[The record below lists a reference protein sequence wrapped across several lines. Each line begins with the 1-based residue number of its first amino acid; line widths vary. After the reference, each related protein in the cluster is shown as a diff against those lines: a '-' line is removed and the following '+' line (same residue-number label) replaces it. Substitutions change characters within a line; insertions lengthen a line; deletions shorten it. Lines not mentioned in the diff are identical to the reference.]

1 MARASHPDNK
11 KSRSQ
16 ADVSAISET
25 VEIPPS
31 PEILRVLARIE
42 FPPWQC
48 VAELV
53 DNSFDEFLDIRRTD
67 AQWSEPLRVDV
78 KLPSSEAASK
88 PGAMIVVRDNGRG
101 LTLDRVRRVVSAGF
115 SGNDPFSKL
124 GLFGLGFN
132 VATARLGTVTRFLTT
147 RQGDAEWVGVE
158 IDINNIGE
166 GFRVPVI
173 RQPKDS
179 PEEHGTRVEI
189 EQLEPLAHGLTRPQ
203 AQGNLRRTLGGTY
216 SYLLDQERFQLLVN
230 DIPVEAY
237 RYCVW
242 GKNRFVTRGKE
253 VIPAVL
259 GIDEP
264 LDDRP
269 ACKSCGAWQE
279 PSAEAC
285 ERCGSP
291 ELEIRERRVWGWIG
305 VQRYLDQKEF
315 GLDFLRNGR
324 KIMRFDKSVFQWQ
337 DPDDPGAQG
346 DIEYPIE
353 VPYQQG
359 RIVGEI
365 HLDHVPVTYTKDSF
379 DTSDRGWHSA
389 VRIIRGEGPLLPT
402 KARTRGYPENNSPLA
417 KLHRGYRRNDPGSSY
432 LTPGNGKTRFDNPD
446 WIKAFKKGTK
456 GFQSD
461 QKWWDA
467 VVEHDRLAAEAEKRK
482 KENAEAGR
490 EIEEEPTKE
499 FLTQPTSSDDTSP
512 PKPSRE
518 PVSESALAEGL
529 KRNATRM
536 AELNGD
542 FAVSS
547 VPGRAVHLEVFE
559 VRGQRV
565 TTPDGRQAPV
575 WLMGVKGGFNAF
587 VDLDHAHF
595 ATFADEPTDLVLM
608 ELAQH
613 MIVRSQGGVPPTI
626 SSVFHE
632 LKDRYLPSHA
642 IDPSRLI
649 PEATQLMR
657 DIQERMIPCV
667 RDNPSRP
674 WENALVEYER
684 HMTANRIVEALRMP
698 NADEA
703 VYSGQY
709 LAFVPPSV
717 VSRIVEEWP
726 EAFFDG
732 RLFNF
737 PYADVKEEGARRQV
751 AASITSYLNDVAWLT
766 SVPPAQSREQLV
778 RARLSLQLLPDELSP
793 FED

>member
-1 MARASHPDNK
+1 MGRTNQPDGGEK
-11 KSRSQ
+11 TEDRIAES
-16 ADVSAISET
+16 

-53 DNSFDEFLDIRRTD
+53 DNSFDEFLSIRRSDPKWT
-67 AQWSEPLRVDV
+67 EPLRVDV
-78 KLPSSEAASK
+78 SIPSAEAAGK
-88 PGAMIVVRDNGRG
+88 LGAMIMVRDNGRG
-101 LTLDRVRRVVSAGF
+101 LTLERVRRAVSAGF

-124 GLFGLGFN
+124 GLFGMGFN

-147 RQGDAEWVGVE
+147 RAGEAEWVGVE

-166 GFRVPVI
+166 GFRVPVV

-189 EQLEPLAHGLTRPQ
+189 EHLEPLAQSLMRPQ
-203 AQGNLRRTLGGTY
+203 AQGNLRKTLGGTY
-216 SYLLDQERFQLLVN
+216 SYLLDQEHFQLFVN
-230 DIPVEAY
+230 DIAVEPH
-237 RYCVW
+237 RHCTW
-242 GKNRFVTRGKE
+242 SKSRFVTRGKE
-253 VIPAVL
+253 VIPAV
-259 GIDEP
+259 IEIEEP

-269 ACKSCGAWQE
+269 ACKNCGAWQE
-279 PSAEAC
+279 LSVEAC

-291 ELEIRERRVWGWIG
+291 DLEMRERRVWGWVGI
-305 VQRYLDQKEF
+305 QRYLDQKEF

-324 KIMRFDKSVFQWQ
+324 KIMRFDKSVFQWR

-389 VRIIRGEGPLLPT
+389 VRIIRGDGPLLPT
-402 KARTRGYPENNSPLA
+402 KAKNLGYPENGSPLA
-417 KLHRGYRRNDPGSSY
+417 RLHRGYRRNDPGASY

-446 WIKAFKKGTK
+446 WVKAFKRGVKGYD
-456 GFQSD
+456 SD
-461 QKWWDA
+461 KKWWDA
-467 VVEHDRLAAEAEKRK
+467 VQEHDRLAAEAKRL
-482 KENAEAGR
+482 KEESAEAGR
-490 EIEEEPTKE
+490 EISGDPTKE
-499 FLTQPTSSDDTSP
+499 FLTAPELRGAEETPEASS
-512 PKPSRE
+512 E
-518 PVSESALAEGL
+518 PVSESALAARL
-529 KRNATRM
+529 KRAGTRM

-542 FAVSS
+542 FSAAG

-565 TTPDGRQAPV
+565 MTPEGKVAPV
-575 WLMGVKGGFNAF
+575 WFTGVKGGFNAF
-587 VDLDHAHF
+587 VDLDHPHF
-595 ATFADEPTDLVLM
+595 STFADEPTDLVLM

-613 MIVRSQGGVPPTI
+613 MIVRAQGVIPPTI

-632 LKDRYLPSHA
+632 LKDRYLSSHA
-642 IDPSRLI
+642 IDPNRLI
-649 PEATQLMR
+649 PEASQLMR
-657 DIQERMIPCV
+657 DIQERMIPCIV
-667 RDNPSRP
+667 ENPRRP

-684 HMTANRIVEALRMP
+684 HMTSNRIVEALRISD
-698 NADEA
+698 ADSA
-703 VYSGQY
+703 VYSGEY
-709 LAFVPPSV
+709 LTFVPPSV

-732 RLFNF
+732 RLFSF

-751 AASITSYLNDVAWLT
+751 VASITSYLNDVAWLT
-766 SVPPAQSREQLV
+766 SVPPTQSRAQLV
-778 RARLSLQLLPDELSP
+778 RARLSLLLLPDELVAR
-793 FED
+793 EE